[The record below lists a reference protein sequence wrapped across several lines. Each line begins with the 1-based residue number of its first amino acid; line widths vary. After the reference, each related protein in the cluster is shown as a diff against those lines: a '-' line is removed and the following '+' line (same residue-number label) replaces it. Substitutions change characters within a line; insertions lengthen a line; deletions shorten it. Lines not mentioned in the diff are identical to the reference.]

1 MELEDIDISA
11 STGLPSNEW
20 TTFAGFNRVGLYSN
34 NCIFTE
40 PSSVQF
46 YIDTASALLFVRY
59 TEGKPLILLSDKD
72 LKDGYVKVTIDG
84 IDYQILVEADFLVN
98 MHEDSLSKEAIEL
111 AYNNIFKT
119 EAGRMLCREMFS
131 INE

>member
-1 MELEDIDISA
+1 MELEDINISA

-84 IDYQILVEADFLVN
+84 IDYQIKLVLGGVN
-98 MHEDSLSKEAIEL
+98 DTKIGRWHDAFAID
-111 AYNNIFKT
+111 NITGFY
-119 EAGRMLCREMFS
+119 R
-131 INE
+131 